1 MSFSVIPAIDLI
13 EGKCVR
19 LTQGDYTTKKVY
31 HEDPLEIAK
40 SFEAHGVVKLHLV
53 DLDGAKVG
61 RIINYK
67 VIEKIASKTNLSI
80 DFGGGLKSDEDLKI
94 AFDSGAKQITGGS
107 IAVKNPSQFVSW
119 LKIYGNEK
127 IILGADAKDRKIA
140 ISGWLEESDLRI
152 NTFIGDY
159 LNKGIKQ
166 VISTDIA
173 VDGMLT
179 GPSVELYSELIDEF
193 GSDLHLIASGGI
205 KDLSDLEQ
213 LKEIGCSGA
222 ILGKAIY
229 ENQITLKE
237 LENFILND

>member
-13 EGKCVR
+13 GGKCVR
-19 LTQGDYTTKKVY
+19 LTQGDYSTMKVY
-31 HEDPLEIAK
+31 HEDPLEISK
-40 SFEAHGVVKLHLV
+40 SFEAHGVMKLHLV
-53 DLDGAKVG
+53 DLDGAKAG

-67 VIEKIASKTNLSI
+67 VIERIASKTNLSI
-80 DFGGGLKSDEDLKI
+80 DFR
-94 AFDSGAKQITGGS
+94 GGS
-107 IAVKNPSQFVSW
+107 IAVKNPLQFLSW
-119 LKIYGNEK
+119 LEVYGNEK

-140 ISGWLEESDLRI
+140 ISGWLEESDLMI

-159 LNKGIKQ
+159 LNKGIKH

-179 GPSVELYSELIDEF
+179 GPSVKLYSELISEF
-193 GSDLHLIASGGI
+193 GNNLHLIASGGI

-229 ENQITLKE
+229 ENRITLKE